1 MSSFVC
7 LLARNSSRCKTM
19 MTTFWSKISAKKSNK
34 MKKMVSQPKPTI
46 YTSSSWMTRN
56 SCWRCSHVCAR
67 AETKMKLRLNRR
79 YRLLS
84 KWSRLT
90 WMSHSAF
97 LWTSLS
103 KDHLMK
109 KGKRPT
115 TESIKH
121 SSDKPLERKL
131 RSYTRMKSTCRIR
144 SNIAIT
150 LLREEANFANT
161 GTTLS
166 WRLPFTTV
174 FGHP

>member
-1 MSSFVC
+1 MSSFEC
-7 LLARNSSRCKTM
+7 QHARNSSRCKTT
-19 MTTFWSKISAKKSNK
+19 MTTFWSMISATKSNK
-34 MKKMVSQPKPTI
+34 KKWTVSQPKPTI
-46 YTSSSWMTRN
+46 STSSSWTIRN

-67 AETKMKLRLNRR
+67 AETKMKLRLIRR

-109 KGKRPT
+109 KGRRPT
-115 TESIKH
+115 TESIKY

-131 RSYTRMKSTCRIR
+131 RSYTRMKLTCRIR
-144 SNIAIT
+144 SNIAIG
-150 LLREEANFANT
+150 LSREEANFAST

-174 FGHP
+174 SGLP